1 MLLRR
6 RKQQAEAAETNS
18 IESYSTVAKKTQ
30 SLGAEHGVNSRDKD
44 WMLRKKQAAEP
55 QLHPKVSVKPARVGE
70 PVFIKIN
77 LKLNRQ
83 HLPKEEN
90 LEFIDFSQKDGY
102 PVFKYWGDV
111 GYLAN
116 LYPIEELIQTKTK
129 TQK

>member
-18 IESYSTVAKKTQ
+18 IESYSTVANKTQ
-30 SLGAEHGVNSRDKD
+30 SLGVDKDGVNSFNMD
-44 WMLRKKQAAEP
+44 WMLRKVLAVEP
-55 QLHPKVSVKPARVGE
+55 QLQPKVAVKPARVGE

-116 LYPIEELIQTKTK
+116 LYPIEELIQTKT
-129 TQK
+129 QK